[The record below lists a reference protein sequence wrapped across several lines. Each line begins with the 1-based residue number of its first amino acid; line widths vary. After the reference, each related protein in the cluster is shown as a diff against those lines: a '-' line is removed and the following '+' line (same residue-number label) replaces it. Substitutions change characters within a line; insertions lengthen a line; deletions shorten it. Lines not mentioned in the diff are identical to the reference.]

1 MPNHSEEIYR
11 EIINTPLGRKSSIA
25 DLGSLEV
32 IEGLSYFFPRAE
44 LDQIKSNSWILEI
57 GSGIGTITRLLLKN
71 YRSDIVCYEV
81 NDFCLRTLRQ
91 LKSNLNR
98 TLKSRMSICSNLDF
112 LNGKGQNELEFKRN
126 YDVTNLFA
134 IFCDG
139 PISRR
144 DLKAAIIN
152 SVNLHIVFV
161 QGWRLF
167 QRWEIARLINSTK
180 KRQSY
185 VEIRHKGSVTCA
197 IFFVTNQQGVRFS
210 SIRAHI
216 DLMVISMQ
224 LLPKMIKN
232 MLLSKG
238 ESIKV
243 GSFSEDNAKRRI

>member
-1 MPNHSEEIYR
+1 MPNHSEEIYK
-11 EIINTPLGRKSSIA
+11 EIINTPIGRISSIA

-32 IEGLSYFFPRAE
+32 IEGLSFFFPRAE
-44 LDQIKSNSWILEI
+44 LDQIKSNTWILEI

-81 NDFCLRTLRQ
+81 NDFCLKTLRQ

-98 TLKSRMSICSNLDF
+98 TLKSRMQIYSNLDF
-112 LNGKGQNELEFKRN
+112 LNGQNQIQKN
-126 YDVTNLFA
+126 HDVANLFA

-167 QRWEIARLINSTK
+167 QRWEIARLINCAK

-185 VEIRHKGSVTCA
+185 VEIKHKGSVTCA
-197 IFFVTNQQGVRFS
+197 IFFVTNQQGVRFP
-210 SIRAHI
+210 SIRAFI

-232 MLLSKG
+232 MILSKG

-243 GSFSEDNAKRRI
+243 GRFSEDKVKRRI